1 MMDAGRLVEA
11 EPKATLGNKQVML
24 SAVLMVAAIVLLHV
38 VCLHF
43 FRKEERDP
51 WDLTDFYPLSVFK
64 FRRPSLPQLGLAVL
78 VEAAFVVSWRRLTAK
93 RTSLVWLF
101 CAGLGLAV
109 LSNLLNGWRFGIDYP
124 TATLGDSGIEYY
136 NDAIV
141 IRGPLW
147 FLSHFNAI
155 QFELLEHARTH
166 PPGPVLFYYFL
177 YHLLRDPALIS
188 IGVTA
193 VSIAL
198 ALPSLR
204 RLLALVFGDA
214 PPAALLLYLIL
225 PANLVYGLAVV
236 DAPIAALFLAA
247 LVCFIDDERRATWLA
262 SALLLALSLCFTFGA
277 LFLLPV
283 FFGAEWLK
291 KRRAT
296 RSLLVVGVAAV
307 LVFSLKP
314 LFGYDWLAS
323 FLRAS
328 AMENEKGF
336 LLFAEPRRYL
346 WYRLGAVAE
355 ILLFFS
361 PIACWLMVRGWN
373 GLKRGAPRAAALAW
387 LGPLSLALM
396 LLSGAMKIGEAARIC
411 LFILPYLSL
420 PVIAALRE
428 LRPADQFRVAQAVFA
443 WGLVMQLFGF
453 YQW

>member
-1 MMDAGRLVEA
+1 MGRLLES
-11 EPKATLGNKQVML
+11 ERRATLGKKQVAL
-24 SAVLMVAAIVLLHV
+24 SALLMVAGIGLLHV
-38 VCLHF
+38 ACVRF
-43 FRKEERDP
+43 FAKQERDP
-51 WDLTDFYPLSVFK
+51 WDLSDFYPLSVFK

-78 VEAAFVVSWRRLTAK
+78 VEAAFVVSWRRLTA
-93 RTSLVWLF
+93 RQAPLVWLF
-101 CAGLGLAV
+101 GAGLGLAV

-136 NDAIV
+136 HDAIL
-141 IRGPLW
+141 IQGPLW
-147 FLSHFNAI
+147 FLSRFNAI

-166 PPGPVLFYYFL
+166 PPGPVLFYYCL
-177 YHLLRDPALIS
+177 YRLLRDPGLIS

-193 VSIAL
+193 VSIGV

-204 RLLALVFGDA
+204 RLLVLVFGDA
-214 PPAALLLYLIL
+214 PSSALFLYLIL

-236 DAPIAALFLAA
+236 DAPIAALFLAT
-247 LVCFIDDERRATWLA
+247 LVCFIDDERRGTWVA
-262 SALLLALSLCFTFGA
+262 AACLLALSLCFTFGA

-291 KRRAT
+291 NKRVT
-296 RSLLVVGVAAV
+296 RSLLVMSLGAL

-314 LFGYDWLAS
+314 LFGYSWLAS

-346 WYRLGAVAE
+346 WYRLGSVAE

-361 PIACWLMVRGWN
+361 PIACWLMVRGWR
-373 GLKRGAPRAAALAW
+373 GLSRAAPRAAALAW
-387 LGPLSLALM
+387 LGPLSLGLM

-411 LFILPYLSL
+411 IFILPYLSL
-420 PVIAALRE
+420 PVAAALRE
-428 LRPADQFRVAQAVFA
+428 LRAADQFRVAQAVFA
-443 WGLVMQLFGF
+443 WGLMMQLFGF